1 MSDFAKSGKAIV
13 LATVAG
19 VLVLLQFT
27 LLAAAL
33 DFVTSIALVAVGFVA
48 GRTSK

>member
-1 MSDFAKSGKAIV
+1 MSDYAKSAKALF

-19 VLVLLQFT
+19 VIILLQFT
-27 LLAAAL
+27 LLTAAL
-33 DFVTSIALVAVGFVA
+33 DFITSILLVAVGFVA